1 MTIETVVGLDAA
13 IHFDADKC
21 IHSRGCVLS
30 HPDLFVPNVKGEWI
44 HPDAQPV
51 EELMHVANF
60 TVLFILPLPRTA
72 AAGAARE
79 ISG

>member
-30 HPDLFVPNVKGEWI
+30 Q
-44 HPDAQPV
+44 A
-51 EELMHVANF
+51 
-60 TVLFILPLPRTA
+60 
-72 AAGAARE
+72 
-79 ISG
+79 S